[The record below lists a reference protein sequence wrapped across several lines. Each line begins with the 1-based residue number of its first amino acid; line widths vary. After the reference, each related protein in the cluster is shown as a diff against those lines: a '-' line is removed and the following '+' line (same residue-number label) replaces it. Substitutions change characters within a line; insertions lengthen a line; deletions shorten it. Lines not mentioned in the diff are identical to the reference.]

1 VARIF
6 IAAGITI
13 GVTVAQILFPFLIVL
28 INQVNGMILIPVVM
42 AIYTTGLKVFVLNT
56 VCGIMSYYINDIR
69 LRSIL
74 IFIAAVIALAV
85 IHLNMSD
92 QWIDALTKPGGWI
105 IAVFDFIVLVG
116 ALAISCLVPSKV

>member
-6 IAAGITI
+6 IAGGITI

-42 AIYTTGLKVFVLNT
+42 AIYTTGPKVFLLN
-56 VCGIMSYYINDIR
+56 VACGITSYNINDIR
-69 LRSIL
+69 LRLLS
-74 IFIAAVIALAV
+74 IFIATVIALAV